1 MTRVGMT
8 GTLTP
13 VTVTARVTRRG
24 RHGAAGVPL
33 AGPGQGVNSSITGM
47 LLSRPLLDSESES
60 NPDSRVTVT
69 GAFVST

>member
-1 MTRVGMT
+1 MT

-33 AGPGQGVNSSITGM
+33 AGPGQGVNSGIMITGM

-60 NPDSRVTVT
+60 NPDSRVT

>member
-1 MTRVGMT
+1 MT

-33 AGPGQGVNSSITGM
+33 AGPGQGVNSGITGIMM

-60 NPDSRVTVT
+60 NLDSRVT